1 MLWEERGEGS
11 RESKG
16 GMLWEERDEG
26 SRESKRKGGMLW
38 EERDEGSRESERKGG
53 MLWEERGEGSRESKR
68 KGVMFWEERPRSGTQ
83 GMGLFS
89 FKMYK
94 NQGRPISRTK
104 MFNQKNKKQKQKK
117 AGMIER
123 LQTNELA
130 WQCAPERFGLL
141 TAMFNYN
148 MASLAVKD
156 VDRSRQF

>member
-1 MLWEERGEGS
+1 MLWEERG
-11 RESKG
+11 
-16 GMLWEERDEG
+16 EG

-38 EERDEGSRESERKGG
+38 EERDEGSRES
-53 MLWEERGEGSRESKR
+53 KR
-68 KGVMFWEERPRSGTQ
+68 KGRMFWEERQ

-94 NQGRPISRTK
+94 NKGRLISRTK
-104 MFNQKNKKQKQKK
+104 RFNKQKTKRQERW
-117 AGMIER
+117 ER
-123 LQTNELA
+123 LQMKELG
-130 WQCAPERFGLL
+130 WQCVPERFGLL